1 MYAWLW
7 QRKNMMKEKT
17 MNKRIKILAGTVLS
31 LLLVVFASGSVMAY
45 AEGEQ
50 DSPVYSLTIRYVC
63 EETVLDEFTE
73 TYETGQDV
81 SGAPFVFPETI
92 EYEGVTYVLKDD
104 DTEYGEEGMIWEYEE
119 NISIDVQY
127 SPSDDFATSG
137 NVTEQIPPVEGG
149 DAAEDTDET
158 ETVIKKENTLPEVKN
173 AAADSHLFMPDASQ
187 AKLKDVNITVL
198 GTEEVPLASLDFL
211 NEEFCLLHV
220 ILFGIGII
228 ALVVF
233 AVING
238 RLRRRISELR
248 SRMN

>member
-1 MYAWLW
+1 
-7 QRKNMMKEKT
+7 MMKEKT

-92 EYEGVTYVLKDD
+92 EYEGVTYVLADD
-104 DTEYGEEGMIWEYEE
+104 ITEYGQEGMIWESSE
-119 NISIDVQY
+119 NISIDVSY
-127 SPSDDFATSG
+127 RTADDFVTEG
-137 NVTEQIPPVEGG
+137 NGTEQIPP
-149 DAAEDTDET
+149 EDGEVPPEDEDVT
-158 ETVIKKENTLPEVKN
+158 ETADRQENTSPEIKHAVF
-173 AAADSHLFMPDASQ
+173 DSPVFIPDASQ
-187 AKLKDVNITVL
+187 AKLPDVKITVL

-211 NEEFCLLHV
+211 NEDFCLLHIV
-220 ILFGIGII
+220 LFGIGII
-228 ALVVF
+228 SMAVF

>member
-1 MYAWLW
+1 
-7 QRKNMMKEKT
+7 MKDSNIK
-17 MNKRIKILAGTVLS
+17 KRVRILTVTVIS
-31 LLLVVFASGSVMAY
+31 LIILVFASGSVMAY

-50 DSPVYSLTIRYVC
+50 DIPVYSLNIRYVC
-63 EETVLDEFTE
+63 EDTLLDEYTE
-73 TYETGQDV
+73 TYEMGQTV
-81 SGAPFVFPETI
+81 AGAPFVFPETI
-92 EYEGVTYVLKDD
+92 EYEGVTYVLADD
-104 DTEYGEEGMIWEYEE
+104 ITEYGQEGMIWESSE
-119 NISIDVQY
+119 NISIDVSY
-127 SPSDDFATSG
+127 RTADDFVTEG
-137 NVTEQIPPVEGG
+137 NGTEQIPP
-149 DAAEDTDET
+149 EDGEVPPEDEDVT
-158 ETVIKKENTLPEVKN
+158 ETADRQENTSPEIKHAVF
-173 AAADSHLFMPDASQ
+173 DSPVFIPDASQ
-187 AKLKDVNITVL
+187 AKLPDVKITVL

>member
-1 MYAWLW
+1 
-7 QRKNMMKEKT
+7 MMKDSNIK
-17 MNKRIKILAGTVLS
+17 KRVRILTVTVIS
-31 LLLVVFASGSVMAY
+31 LIILVFASGSVMAY

-50 DSPVYSLTIRYVC
+50 DIPVYSLNIRYVC
-63 EETVLDEFTE
+63 EDTLLDEYTE
-73 TYETGQDV
+73 TYEMGQTV
-81 SGAPFVFPETI
+81 AGAPFVFPETI

-137 NVTEQIPPVEGG
+137 SVTEQIPSEEGG
-149 DAAEDTDET
+149 DAAEDADET

-198 GTEEVPLASLDFL
+198 GTEEVPLASPDFL
-211 NEEFCLLHV
+211 NEEFCLLH
-220 ILFGIGII
+220 ITLFGIGII
-228 ALVVF
+228 SMAVF

-238 RLRRRISELR
+238 RLSRRISELKK
-248 SRMN
+248 RMH

>member
-1 MYAWLW
+1 
-7 QRKNMMKEKT
+7 MMKEKT
-17 MNKRIKILAGTVLS
+17 MNKKIKILAGTVLS

-81 SGAPFVFPETI
+81 LGAPFVFPETI
-92 EYEGVTYVLKDD
+92 EYEGVTYVLAEDV
-104 DTEYGEEGMIWEYEE
+104 TEYGQEGMIWESSED
-119 NISIDVQY
+119 ISIDVSY
-127 SPSDDFATSG
+127 RISDDFEAEG
-137 NVTEQIPPVEGG
+137 NGTTQIPPEGG
-149 DAAEDTDET
+149 EEPAPEDEDVT
-158 ETVIKKENTLPEVKN
+158 ETADRQENTSPEIKHAVF
-173 AAADSHLFMPDASQ
+173 DSPVFIPDASQ
-187 AKLKDVNITVL
+187 AKLPDVKITVL

-211 NEEFCLLHV
+211 NEEFCLLHI

-228 ALVVF
+228 AMAVF